1 MRLSNPNLAATFER
15 PLPPEPSVFRWERA
29 LEWPE
34 IDQLR
39 RNPQAVMAAL
49 RREMAGALVKHLTEN
64 TTLLDVPDYSRRDP
78 VFAIELTFNDRGTYE
93 RAIPQA
99 ERRGHDE
106 GWKAAERLA
115 EQRKP
120 YGLDEVYE

>member
-1 MRLSNPNLAATFER
+1 MRLSTPKFAATFER
-15 PLPPEPSVFRWERA
+15 PLQPEPSVFRWERA
-29 LEWPE
+29 LDMFEV
-34 IDQLR
+34 DQLHR
-39 RNPQAVMAAL
+39 EPQAFMTEIRRQAA
-49 RREMAGALVKHLTEN
+49 RALVNHLTEN
-64 TTLLDVPDYSRRDP
+64 TVLFDVPDYSRREP

-93 RAIPQA
+93 REIPRA
-99 ERRGHDE
+99 ESRGRED